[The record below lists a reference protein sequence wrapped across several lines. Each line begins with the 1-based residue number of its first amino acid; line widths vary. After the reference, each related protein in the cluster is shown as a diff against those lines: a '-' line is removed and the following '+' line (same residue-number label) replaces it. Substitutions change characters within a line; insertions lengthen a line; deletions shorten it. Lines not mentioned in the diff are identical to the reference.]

1 MDAAGA
7 RELRWRIEQQQHWR
21 QAEAVVD
28 GRQPTVD
35 PDMNELVSLGD
46 GIRVYSERF
55 TSEGRFRLCKR
66 LVGGLW
72 EPGTIADPGGA
83 DRSARC
89 IARARRPRR
98 VNPGRREAR
107 TR

>member
-28 GRQPTVD
+28 GRQPSVD

-46 GIRVYSERF
+46 GLRMYSERF

-72 EPGTIADPGGA
+72 EPGTIADPGGQLA
-83 DRSARC
+83 PPA
-89 IARARRPRR
+89 APLEPVVR
-98 VNPGRREAR
+98 VA
-107 TR
+107 